1 MLRFLLV
8 GCLNTLVGVTVMYGL
23 YQAGVGYW
31 VASAGNVLIGGI
43 CSFVMNRN
51 WTFRSKGHVG
61 KQAVWFCLEQ
71 LVCYVMAYGLARPFI
86 GWLLQNLTKSWQER
100 ISMAFGMLLFVLL
113 NYGLQRNFVF
123 YRKGEIEDGRAGKR
137 NTDDGEKG
145 R

>member
-23 YQAGVGYW
+23 YQAGAGYW
-31 VASAGNVLIGGI
+31 AASAGNVLIGGI

-86 GWLLQNLTKSWQER
+86 SIFLGQ
-100 ISMAFGMLLFVLL
+100 G
-113 NYGLQRNFVF
+113 
-123 YRKGEIEDGRAGKR
+123 
-137 NTDDGEKG
+137 
-145 R
+145 